1 MCFIIR
7 IMLIHFKLYNHKFY
21 SSTSRTLEISLLVRM
36 HCEFTPTLTQYC
48 LKFIY
53 LRYTFESLFNDFHD
67 LVSIVVMGLSCLA
80 DTFTIFT
87 NYRIFRE
94 NVIASHSYICRYHFV
109 KINEDRDN
117 ILRITA
123 HLVAQV
129 HKQPKG
135 QLQKSDHHS

>member
-1 MCFIIR
+1 
-7 IMLIHFKLYNHKFY
+7 
-21 SSTSRTLEISLLVRM
+21 
-36 HCEFTPTLTQYC
+36 
-48 LKFIY
+48 
-53 LRYTFESLFNDFHD
+53 
-67 LVSIVVMGLSCLA
+67 LA